1 LKKAFAF
8 LFYLWNLRLQNQT
21 MGRIFEKRKHKMFAR
36 FDKMAKAFSRLGKEI
51 AMAVKQSGPLTE
63 NNPRLRAA
71 IQTAKG
77 VNMPKDRIDAA
88 ILRASSKA
96 DKDYEEIVYEGYGPF
111 GVAILCET
119 ATDNINRTVANIR
132 AIFSKGDG
140 SLGKTGSLD
149 FIFSRKG
156 VFKIKDSGIDPEE
169 LELDLIDAGLEELFT
184 DPEEG
189 VIIIYTALGDYST
202 MQRTLESKGLNV
214 LSSELERIPQSF
226 AEGLTEEQENEI
238 LELVEKLE
246 EDDDVQRVYHNMK

>member
-1 LKKAFAF
+1 
-8 LFYLWNLRLQNQT
+8 
-21 MGRIFEKRKHKMFAR
+21 MGRIFETRKHKMFAR

-51 AMAVKQSGPLTE
+51 VMAVKNSGPLPE

-71 IQTAKG
+71 MQTAKG

-88 ILRASSKA
+88 IKRAISKE
-96 DKDYEEIVYEGYGPF
+96 DKDYEEVIYEGYGPY

-132 AIFSKGDG
+132 TIFTKGDG

-156 VFKIKDSGIDPEE
+156 VFKIRGAGIYPEE
-169 LELDLIDAGLEELFT
+169 LELDLIDSGLEELFT

-189 VIIIYTALGDYST
+189 IIIIYTAFNDYST
-202 MQRTLESKGLNV
+202 MQKALELKGLDV
-214 LSSELERIPQSF
+214 LGAELERIPQSF
-226 AEGLTEEQENEI
+226 AEGLSEEQENEI
-238 LELVEKLE
+238 LELVQKFE
-246 EDDDVQRVYHNMK
+246 EDDDIQRVYHNMK

>member
-1 LKKAFAF
+1 
-8 LFYLWNLRLQNQT
+8 

-51 AMAVKQSGPLTE
+51 AIAVKISGPLPE

-71 IQTAKG
+71 MQTAKG

-88 ILRASSKA
+88 IKRASSKD
-96 DKDYEEIVYEGYGPF
+96 DKDYEEVVYEGYGPY

-132 AIFSKGDG
+132 VIFTKGDG

-156 VFKIKDSGIDPEE
+156 VFKIKAAGLDPEE
-169 LELDLIDAGLEELFT
+169 LELDLIDSGLEELFT

-189 VIIIYTALGDYST
+189 TIIIYTAFNDYST
-202 MQRTLESKGLNV
+202 MQKALELKGFDV
-214 LSSELERIPQSF
+214 LGAELERIPQSF
-226 AEGLTEEQENEI
+226 ADGLSEEQENEI
-238 LELVEKLE
+238 LELVEKFE
-246 EDDDVQRVYHNMK
+246 EDDDIQRVYHNMR

>member
-1 LKKAFAF
+1 
-8 LFYLWNLRLQNQT
+8 
-21 MGRIFEKRKHKMFAR
+21 MFAR

-51 AMAVKQSGPLTE
+51 VMAVKISGPLPE

-71 IQTAKG
+71 MQTAKG

-88 ILRASSKA
+88 IKRAVSKD
-96 DKDYEEIVYEGYGPF
+96 DKDYEEVVYEGYGPY

-132 AIFSKGDG
+132 TIFTKGDG

-156 VFKIKDSGIDPEE
+156 VFKIKAAGLDPEE
-169 LELDLIDAGLEELFT
+169 LELELIDSGLEELFS

-189 VIIIYTALGDYST
+189 TIIIYTAFNDYST
-202 MQRTLESKGLNV
+202 MQKALELKGFDV
-214 LSSELERIPQSF
+214 LGAELERIPQSF
-226 AEGLTEEQENEI
+226 ADGLSEEQENEI
-238 LELVEKLE
+238 LELIEKFE
-246 EDDDVQRVYHNMK
+246 EDDDIQRVYHNMR

>member
-1 LKKAFAF
+1 
-8 LFYLWNLRLQNQT
+8 

-36 FDKMAKAFSRLGKEI
+36 FDRMAKAFSRLGKEI
-51 AMAVKQSGPLTE
+51 VIAVKQSGPLPE
-63 NNPRLRAA
+63 NNPRLRGA

-77 VNMPKDRIDAA
+77 VNMPKHLIENA
-88 ILRASSKA
+88 IKRASNKD
-96 DKDYEEIVYEGYGPF
+96 DKDYEELVYEGYGPY

-140 SLGKTGSLD
+140 TLGKTGSLD

-156 VFKIKDSGIDPEE
+156 VFKIKDAGLDPEE

-184 DPEEG
+184 DPEEKT
-189 VIIIYTALGDYST
+189 IIIYTA
-202 MQRTLESKGLNV
+202 MQDFAQMQKALEAKGVELI
-214 LSSELERIPQSF
+214 SSELERVPQSY

-238 LELVEKLE
+238 FELVEKFE
-246 EDDDVQRVYHNMK
+246 QDDDVQRVYHNLK